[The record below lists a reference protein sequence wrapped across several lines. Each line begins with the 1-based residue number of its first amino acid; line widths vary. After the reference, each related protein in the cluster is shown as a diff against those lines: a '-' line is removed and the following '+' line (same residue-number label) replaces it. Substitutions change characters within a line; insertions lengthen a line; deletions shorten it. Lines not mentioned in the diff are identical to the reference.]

1 MPQAEG
7 SRGRA
12 LARKITVGTGA
23 YTPQDGVQG
32 RQMDRFRHK
41 SCGLG
46 GGLEALDGC
55 RIRVGTHVHD
65 RDRRDGL
72 NVPRGVNAVHGPL

>member
-7 SRGRA
+7 SRGRT
-12 LARKITVGTGA
+12 LAGKITLGTGA
-23 YTPQDGVQG
+23 HTLQSGMQG

-41 SCGLG
+41 PCRLG
-46 GGLEALDGC
+46 GGLEALDGR
-55 RIRVGTHVHD
+55 RIRIGAHVHK

-72 NVPRGVNAVHGPL
+72 NVPRGVNAIHAPL